1 MEPSGRDLW
10 VPYRVNTLDLGR
22 RVLEVMKEL
31 SRQQRGDKDLL
42 LPLRQIDSD
51 VVWLRK
57 AA

>member
-10 VPYRVNTLDLGR
+10 VPHRVNTLDLGR
-22 RVLEVMKEL
+22 RVLEVMEEL
-31 SRQQRGDKDLL
+31 SRQQRGDRDLL